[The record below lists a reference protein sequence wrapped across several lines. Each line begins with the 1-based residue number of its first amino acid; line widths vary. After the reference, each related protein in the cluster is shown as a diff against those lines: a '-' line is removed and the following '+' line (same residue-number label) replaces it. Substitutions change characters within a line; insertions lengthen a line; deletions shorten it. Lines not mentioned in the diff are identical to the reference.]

1 MEESEVVGTGSKL
14 EDVLNYVLTSEI
26 PALYW
31 LVERLA
37 LAIGVVLMFTAIMSI
52 YRVRSLTGNYS
63 MMSMQMADVSLQEI
77 AAKVVAS
84 VFLTSFGLGQAIVS
98 NTLLFQSFEP
108 YSVDVLRSI
117 SCSAGD
123 SVGCIHYEL
132 GIYNSG
138 SWTEHAVNKTFFEF
152 FTAVI
157 AMLGTIC
164 YTMGWVSFSKLGGG
178 SGQPQKG
185 FMACCMQI
193 IMGTLLMRPTETW
206 LMFTGGS

>member
-1 MEESEVVGTGSKL
+1 MGETNVAAGSRLEEI
-14 EDVLNYVLTSEI
+14 LNYIVTSEI

-37 LAIGVVLMFTAIMSI
+37 LAFGAVLFFSAIMSI

-63 MMSMQMADVSLQEI
+63 MMSMQMADVSIQEI
-77 AAKVVAS
+77 AAKVTAS
-84 VFLTSFGLGQAIVS
+84 VFLGSFGLGQAMVS
-98 NTLLFQSFEP
+98 NTLLIQTFDP
-108 YSVDVLRSI
+108 YSVEVLRSI
-117 SCSAGD
+117 SCSSGD
-123 SVGCIHYEL
+123 SVGCIHYDL

-157 AMLGTIC
+157 AMLGTIG
-164 YTMGWVSFSKLGGG
+164 YFMGWVSFSKLGGG

-185 FMACCMQI
+185 FMACCLQI
-193 IMGTLLMRPTETW
+193 MLGALLMRPTETW